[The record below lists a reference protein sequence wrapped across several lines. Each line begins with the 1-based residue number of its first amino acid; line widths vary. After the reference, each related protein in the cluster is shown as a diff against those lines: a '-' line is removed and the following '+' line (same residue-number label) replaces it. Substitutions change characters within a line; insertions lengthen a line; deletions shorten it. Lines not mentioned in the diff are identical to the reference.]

1 MRIILQKKSIKS
13 MYVYRLIEYW
23 KVGKSDFE
31 LVHKCETYEEYTHL
45 LNVIKNGSIDLDKVT
60 EFKGIS
66 KQEIIRDM
74 ERLKDE
80 DMFRRNT
87 TM

>member
-1 MRIILQKKSIKS
+1 MRIILQKKPIKS

-31 LVHKCETYEEYTHL
+31 LVRKCKTYDGYTHL
-45 LNVIKNGSIDLDKVT
+45 LNAIKNGSIDLDKVT

-66 KQEIIRDM
+66 KEELIRDT

-87 TM
+87 SM